1 MNGLWGSDETQ
12 LVVDDVRTV
21 RFVGGFRCDGR
32 CVVRYGKS
40 IVRSRLG
47 SAEAR
52 WPGRNPSLLRSRA
65 ASHFGPKPVLSE
77 L

>member
-1 MNGLWGSDETQ
+1 MNGLLGSEETQ

-40 IVRSRLG
+40 IVRSKPG
-47 SAEAR
+47 SA
-52 WPGRNPSLLRSRA
+52 A
-65 ASHFGPKPVLSE
+65 ASEHFAKPSRNGTSARNSE
-77 L
+77 KL